1 MRRGALLVTRE
12 LGMLAITL
20 AGETEA
26 VRAPAMAPTR
36 AQSYDTTY
44 ATKTSKGVVT
54 LWFHPRWRDSVLE
67 VRMIVFS
74 HSVHV
79 SAAQLHERT
88 RLVVDGLAWAPVS
101 VGPWHLDA
109 ITLVFRL
116 PRRPEHFKI
125 VIRDVPD
132 VPTRVLSW

>member
-1 MRRGALLVTRE
+1 MQRKALMVTGALWALALTPAGVTETVRA
-12 LGMLAITL
+12 LAI
-20 AGETEA
+20 
-26 VRAPAMAPTR
+26 APVSERP
-36 AQSYDTTY
+36 QDTTY
-44 ATKTSKGVVT
+44 ETLTSKGVVT
-54 LWFHPRWRDSVLE
+54 LWLHPRWRDNVLE

-79 SAAQLHERT
+79 TAAQLHERT
-88 RLVVDGLAWAPVS
+88 RLVVDGVAWAPVS
-101 VGPWHLDA
+101 VGPWHLAA

>member
-1 MRRGALLVTRE
+1 MRRGALVTGA
-12 LGMLAITL
+12 LGALAITL
-20 AGETEA
+20 VGEAEA
-26 VRAPAMAPTR
+26 VRAPAMAPTS
-36 AQSYDTTY
+36 AQSQDTTY

-54 LWFHPRWRDSVLE
+54 LWLHPRWRDSVLE

-79 SAAQLHERT
+79 TRAQFPGRT
-88 RLVVDGLAWAPVS
+88 RLVLDGVSWAPVS

-109 ITLVFRL
+109 VTLVFRV